1 LISPTVVVTAAHC
14 TGAEYAVDRVD
25 VTFAAVAT
33 DAAGELTSPSIP
45 GAAHFDPR
53 YLAPVKNGG
62 TKAFVAQAAF
72 DRGVVVLSRPAA
84 EVFPGITPALLP
96 ILGVLDAYATAANAK
111 NTQGLVSVGYG
122 VTREPHTNPN
132 QILYD
137 GVRQLATGPLAA
149 LDPEVLWTRG
159 NPNSSWGNGG
169 ACFGD
174 SGGPNFLG
182 TTVVSVFSFVKSP
195 CQNLDGSTR
204 LDTNAARD
212 FLSQYPVAFP
222 N

>member
-1 LISPTVVVTAAHC
+1 MGSRLARRCFALFGLAAALVALLLPSATTAGAIVGGQPTGAQYSNVGLLWIHSGPDIWSCSGTLISPTVVVTAAHC

-72 DRGVVVLSRPAA
+72 DRGVVVLSSPAA
-84 EVFPGITPALLP
+84 ELFPGITPALLP

-111 NTQGLVSVGYG
+111 NTQGLVSVG
-122 VTREPHTNPN
+122 
-132 QILYD
+132 D
-137 GVRQLATGPLAA
+137 G
-149 LDPEVLWTRG
+149 
-159 NPNSSWGNGG
+159 
-169 ACFGD
+169 
-174 SGGPNFLG
+174 
-182 TTVVSVFSFVKSP
+182 
-195 CQNLDGSTR
+195 
-204 LDTNAARD
+204 
-212 FLSQYPVAFP
+212 
-222 N
+222 